1 MSADARGPEKRG
13 AGTRGSREAGAE
25 SAEAGGSRTAGVE
38 AAEAQGPVD
47 GVGSQEPVA
56 EAQGH
61 REAGMAGVGSQE
73 PVAGAHG
80 AEKRTVGERGA
91 RTPGTGVTAAGG
103 SQEQGAASAGSG
115 ASRKPGARAAEA
127 GEIRMSGAR
136 AAEAGKVREPGATT
150 AEAGEVHEPGATV
163 AADGAAGKSGGVDGE
178 SDNVSDPE
186 PGNASDP
193 ESQAEVVVRDAI
205 SAPDVD
211 GRPRRATRRFPL
223 FTRDTAR
230 PEGGGRAAPRDAP
243 APARQW
249 PVLAVLATVGLGLL
263 LTALDQFRYGTLL
276 VGLALLAGG
285 VLRWLLPDVGML
297 AVRSRFT
304 DIATYGVLGA
314 AIVLLAMM
322 VQPNPWLVIPF
333 LKDTLHF
340 TVSSS

>member
-1 MSADARGPEKRG
+1 MPDP
-13 AGTRGSREAGAE
+13 
-25 SAEAGGSRTAGVE
+25 
-38 AAEAQGPVD
+38 
-47 GVGSQEPVA
+47 
-56 EAQGH
+56 
-61 REAGMAGVGSQE
+61 
-73 PVAGAHG
+73 
-80 AEKRTVGERGA
+80 
-91 RTPGTGVTAAGG
+91 
-103 SQEQGAASAGSG
+103 
-115 ASRKPGARAAEA
+115 
-127 GEIRMSGAR
+127 
-136 AAEAGKVREPGATT
+136 
-150 AEAGEVHEPGATV
+150 
-163 AADGAAGKSGGVDGE
+163 E
-178 SDNVSDPE
+178 SDNESDPESDTVSDPE
-186 PGNASDP
+186 A
-193 ESQAEVVVRDAI
+193 QAEVVVRDAI
-205 SAPDVD
+205 SAPDAD
-211 GRPRRATRRFPL
+211 GRPRRVTRRFPL

-304 DIATYGVLGA
+304 DIATYGVLGT

>member
-1 MSADARGPEKRG
+1 MSDAG
-13 AGTRGSREAGAE
+13 
-25 SAEAGGSRTAGVE
+25 
-38 AAEAQGPVD
+38 
-47 GVGSQEPVA
+47 
-56 EAQGH
+56 
-61 REAGMAGVGSQE
+61 
-73 PVAGAHG
+73 
-80 AEKRTVGERGA
+80 
-91 RTPGTGVTAAGG
+91 
-103 SQEQGAASAGSG
+103 
-115 ASRKPGARAAEA
+115 
-127 GEIRMSGAR
+127 
-136 AAEAGKVREPGATT
+136 AAEAGKAREAGAATS
-150 AEAGEVHEPGATV
+150 EAGEVREAGAATADVGDVRESGAT
-163 AADGAAGKSGGVDGE
+163 AAAEGAAGKSRGADGESDKMPDPE

-186 PGNASDP
+186 SDTVSDP
-193 ESQAEVVVRDAI
+193 EAQAEVVVRDAI
-205 SAPDVD
+205 SAPDAD
-211 GRPRRATRRFPL
+211 GRPRRVTRRFPL